1 MKKSKLQG
9 YFFLGI
15 NNGEIDI
22 NCAGD
27 ADILAAA
34 FATLITNK
42 DKDEAEIRGILAT
55 AIALAAEELSSRE
68 KYSSKTDK
76 KPVKTA
82 TKSVKKK

>member
-27 ADILAAA
+27 ANVLAAA
-34 FATLITNK
+34 FATIITSK
-42 DKDEAEIRGILAT
+42 DKEEAEIKSILAT
-55 AIALAAEELSSRE
+55 AIAIAAEELSLRE
-68 KYSSKTDK
+68 KYNSKTAK

-82 TKSVKKK
+82 TKAVNKK